1 MFPRDVS
8 LYTSKRLRDLILGK
22 EWTVSIGKRREREK
36 REAAIPASQSGS
48 ANYEAED
55 RSVALSRRER
65 KQRKKEKSRLLPRK
79 KIAVSRNFVTPR
91 STELLLSGGG
101 VKVVKVIDS
110 PSPREFGAII
120 RVAFSSFS
128 FFSTKEI
135 FVHCE
140 NSFHS

>member
-22 EWTVSIGKRREREK
+22 ERTISIGKREREK

-55 RSVALSRRER
+55 RSVALSRSENGSRGTREGEESPST
-65 KQRKKEKSRLLPRK
+65 KENNRL
-79 KIAVSRNFVTPR
+79 NFVTPR
-91 STELLLSGGG
+91 STELLLSEGG

-110 PSPREFGAII
+110 IHLLREFGAII
-120 RVAFSSFS
+120 RVALSSFS
-128 FFSTKEI
+128 FFSSKEI
-135 FVHCE
+135 CPL
-140 NSFHS
+140 

>member
-22 EWTVSIGKRREREK
+22 ERTISIGKREREK

-55 RSVALSRRER
+55 RSVALSRSENGSRGTREGEESSPST
-65 KQRKKEKSRLLPRK
+65 KENNRL
-79 KIAVSRNFVTPR
+79 NFVTPR

-110 PSPREFGAII
+110 IHLLREFGAII
-120 RVAFSSFS
+120 RVALSSFS
-128 FFSTKEI
+128 FFSSKEI
-135 FVHCE
+135 CPL
-140 NSFHS
+140 

>member
-22 EWTVSIGKRREREK
+22 ERTISIGKREREK

-55 RSVALSRRER
+55 RSVALSRSENGSRGTREGEESSPST
-65 KQRKKEKSRLLPRK
+65 KENNRL
-79 KIAVSRNFVTPR
+79 NFVTPR

-110 PSPREFGAII
+110 IHLLREFGAII
-120 RVAFSSFS
+120 ALSSFS
-128 FFSTKEI
+128 FFSSKEI
-135 FVHCE
+135 CPL
-140 NSFHS
+140 